1 MFTLCP
7 TVDRVITNVYVD
19 GFNLYYGC
27 LKGTQGR
34 KWVDLE
40 KLFGL
45 LLPENE
51 IKRIRY
57 FTARVKESPR
67 DPKAP
72 VRQQAYLRALYTLP
86 KVKVHFGHYLVTTTR
101 MALAYPPPLPAMQ
114 TVKVIKSEEKG
125 SDVNLATYL
134 MADAFREDADTFV
147 IVSNDSDLME
157 PMRIVKHE
165 LGMKVGILNP
175 QKQNSQMLQ
184 RCEPDFTKPIRG
196 GVLAASQFPATLVD
210 AQGSTFTK
218 PDDW

>member
-1 MFTLCP
+1 M
-7 TVDRVITNVYVD
+7 
-19 GFNLYYGC
+19 YYGC
-27 LKGTQGR
+27 LKGTPH

-45 LLPENE
+45 LLPEND

-57 FTARVKESPR
+57 FTARVKANHH
-67 DPKAP
+67 DPQTS

-86 KVKVHFGHYLVTTTR
+86 KVKVHFGHYMVTTVR
-101 MALAYPPPLPAMQ
+101 MALAEPPPLPGMQ
-114 TVKVIKSEEKG
+114 TVEVIKSEEKG

-134 MADAFREDADTFV
+134 MADAFREDAETFV

-175 QKQNSQMLQ
+175 QKQASRMLQ
-184 RCEPDFTKPIRG
+184 KCKPDFTKQIRG
-196 GVLAASQFPATLVD
+196 GVLAASQFPATIVD

-218 PDDW
+218 PPGW